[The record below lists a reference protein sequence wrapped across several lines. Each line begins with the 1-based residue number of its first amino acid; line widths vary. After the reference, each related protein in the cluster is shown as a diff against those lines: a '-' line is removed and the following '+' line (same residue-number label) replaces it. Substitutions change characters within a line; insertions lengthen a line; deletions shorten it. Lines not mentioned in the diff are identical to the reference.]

1 MSYSSSNNSNSRN
14 RNKTR
19 NDDVEIFEI
28 ISESLF
34 LPNNDACLKKIIV
47 GLCSFIV
54 FLVICIQVN
63 PCTHIGYT
71 PTIATTITTPTTT
84 TTTTTITLLT
94 AMTTIPTDDGYES
107 AINDNQNIVRMTNGD
122 LTALQEVAYNNGTL
136 RFQVNGYGR
145 SSDRTQ
151 LILVVDGGS
160 TIVYDQTGIITAATG
175 TAAKLLLL
183 QHEQM
188 AIHQEGTTSGKNAIP
203 SPIRTSYTRKR
214 M

>member
-1 MSYSSSNNSNSRN
+1 MSYSSSNHSNSRN

-34 LPNNDACLKKIIV
+34 LPNNDACFKKIIV
-47 GLCSFIV
+47 GLCSFII
-54 FLVICIQVN
+54 FLVVCIQVN
-63 PCTHIGYT
+63 PSTHIGYT
-71 PTIATTITTPTTT
+71 PRIATTSTIP
-84 TTTTTITLLT
+84 TTTITFMT
-94 AMTTIPTDDGYES
+94 ATTTILTDDGYES
-107 AINDNQNIVRMTNGD
+107 TINDNQNAVTMTNDD
-122 LTALQEVAYNNGTL
+122 LTSLQEIAYNNGAL

-151 LILVVDGGS
+151 LILVVDDGS

-214 M
+214 I